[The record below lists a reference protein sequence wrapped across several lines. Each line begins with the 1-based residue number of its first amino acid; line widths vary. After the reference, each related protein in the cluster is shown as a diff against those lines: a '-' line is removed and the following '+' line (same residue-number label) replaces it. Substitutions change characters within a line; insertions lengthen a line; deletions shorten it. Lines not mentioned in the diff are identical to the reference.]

1 MTKPNRNE
9 WTNNKIR
16 SVVVYASVAEFRD
29 AFLSNM
35 NHLYLLAYLLTGD
48 HEMAVRCFV
57 LGFEQCIDGSSVF
70 KGWVQS
76 WARRAVI
83 KNAILMTSSESE
95 GDGERCNKDYHQVI
109 CRREKD
115 NLLQN
120 VVQLKPFERCVFVM
134 SILEQ
139 FSDYECSLLLSCTR
153 GEVARGRRSAI
164 EHLTSVFV

>member
-9 WTNNKIR
+9 RTNNDIR
-16 SVVVYASVAEFRD
+16 SVVVYASVADFRD

-48 HEMAVRCFV
+48 HEMAERCFV
-57 LGFEQCIDGSSVF
+57 MGFEQCIDGSSVF
-70 KGWVQS
+70 EGSVQS
-76 WARRAVI
+76 WARRAII

-95 GDGERCNKDYHQVI
+95 GDGEHCNRDHHQVI
-109 CRREKD
+109 CRRED

-134 SILEQ
+134 SMLER
-139 FSDYECSLLLSCTR
+139 FSDYECFLLLSCTR